1 MLITCLRAVTTIIGK
16 YNAGS
21 RIYSGSKPMPAKT
34 IEEFW
39 QLCRTDQQTALIE
52 ARSRSC
58 AWFRC
63 QDLAKVAWFAGSQ
76 QAFELL
82 VDEALREALEESSP
96 NRIVTVAAWPV
107 RAMAERSDP
116 RLEQAIEQLIEIIEP
131 EPNPVRRSDALLM
144 LLESVFKQKGLRP
157 LVLEPLMSACKQVNH
172 WKTQRALRRAAQIVA
187 LDDQCTAQWIIEAI
201 EEPRI
206 KRQAARYIAE
216 RKMLGPHEFMP
227 HYQMLDGGSR

>member
-1 MLITCLRAVTTIIGK
+1 
-16 YNAGS
+16 
-21 RIYSGSKPMPAKT
+21 MPAKT

-39 QLCRTDQQTALIE
+39 QLCQIDQQTALKE

-58 AWFRC
+58 AWARC
-63 QDLAKVAWFAGSQ
+63 QALAKVAWFAGSQ

-82 VDEALREALEESSP
+82 VDEALREALDESSQ

-116 RLEQAIEQLIEIIEP
+116 RIELTVVQLVEIIEP
-131 EPNPVRRSDALLM
+131 EPNPVRRSDALLK
-144 LLESVFKQKGLRP
+144 LLEAVYKQRALRP
-157 LVLEPLMSACKQVNH
+157 LVLKPLMSACKQVNH
-172 WKTQRALRRAAQIVA
+172 WKTQRTLRLAAQIVA
-187 LDDQCTAQWIIEAI
+187 LDDELTAREIVEAI

-216 RKMLGPHEFMP
+216 RKSLGPHEFMP
-227 HYQMLDGGSR
+227 